1 LDAADGQY
9 GGLPGRHFPRDDGL
23 QPNDDHRGKD
33 HRVDGGLRHRTVR
46 AAAVDLDAHAVGGRQ
61 HSPGTGANL
70 AGRCGQDVLGECN
83 IDSGQ
88 QFRKT
93 VIDHCAGA
101 VGCLLSRLKECD
113 QGAAPM
119 IGAISEEL
127 GRPEQRGDVHV
138 VSAGMHDRYLVAI
151 GVGGLHRAGV
161 IESGGLFDR

>member
-1 LDAADGQY
+1 MFSSSSARSGITLLLLPAWMLPTVNTADS
-9 GGLPGRHFPRDDGL
+9 PGATSPRDDGL

-33 HRVDGGLRHRTVR
+33 HRVDRGLRHGTVR

-93 VIDHCAGA
+93 V
-101 VGCLLSRLKECD
+101 
-113 QGAAPM
+113 
-119 IGAISEEL
+119 
-127 GRPEQRGDVHV
+127 
-138 VSAGMHDRYLVAI
+138 
-151 GVGGLHRAGV
+151 
-161 IESGGLFDR
+161 